1 MPGPA
6 HRASL
11 ADFTALATACSEA
24 NWRPSEE
31 PPLAVSR
38 WLAVAPLLLRQY
50 QAAIEELEALEGVH
64 HAD

>member
-11 ADFTALATACSEA
+11 AEFTALYTAVCEA
-24 NWRPSEE
+24 QWYPSEE

-50 QAAIEELEALEGVH
+50 QAAIEELEDLEALH
-64 HAD
+64 D